1 MRKYRGAII
10 AQCGLLMFRAI
21 NRIICLISANN
32 PDLIDFC
39 HKLML

>member
-10 AQCGLLMFRAI
+10 AQCGLLMFRAV
-21 NRIICLISANN
+21 NRIICLVSVNN

>member
-1 MRKYRGAII
+1 MRKYCGAII
-10 AQCGLLMFRAI
+10 AQCGLFMFKAVS
-21 NRIICLISANN
+21 RIIRLISANN